1 MKRSEAR
8 FLHLAFALVSA
19 TGVLYGVLKYFVP
32 ARDPD
37 SNMAVPW
44 QQAVLKAH
52 ILVAPLLVFGVGLVF
67 SRHALGRFRAGEKQG
82 RRSGISLLSSA
93 APVVFSGYLIQ
104 ALTGPTAVRVT
115 GWTHAAMG
123 FLLAAFWL
131 LHGISQPV
139 DEEDDEDE
147 ANRRA

>member
-1 MKRSEAR
+1 MKKAEAR
-8 FLHLAFALVSA
+8 FLHLAFALASI
-19 TGVLYGVLKYFVP
+19 TGVVYGVLKYFVP

-44 QQAVLKAH
+44 QPAVLKAH
-52 ILVAPLLVFGVGLVF
+52 VLLVPLLVFGVGLVF

-82 RRSGISLLSSA
+82 RRSGVSLLASA

-104 ALTGPTAVRVT
+104 ALTGPTAVRIT
-115 GWTHAAMG
+115 GWAHAALG
-123 FLLAAFWL
+123 FLLASFWL
-131 LHGISQPV
+131 LHGIAQPV

-147 ANRRA
+147 NNRRA

>member
-1 MKRSEAR
+1 MKRAEAR
-8 FLHLAFALVSA
+8 FLHLAFALASV
-19 TGVLYGVLKYFVP
+19 TGVVYGVLKYFVP

-44 QQAVLKAH
+44 QPAVLKAH
-52 ILVAPLLVFGVGLVF
+52 VLLVPLLVFGVGLVF
-67 SRHALGRFRAGEKQG
+67 SRHAVGRFRAGEKQG
-82 RRSGISLLSSA
+82 RRSGVSLLASA

-104 ALTGPTAVRVT
+104 ALTGPTAVRLT
-115 GWTHAAMG
+115 GWTHAALG

-131 LHGISQPV
+131 LHGIAQPV